1 VDSETLFPSGQK
13 YERELRDKN
22 FKLEQERKEASRYV
36 EAKMR
41 SLAVLE
47 NRLLEEQAS
56 ARVSIFGRKDA
67 SKTGPLEKQ
76 IAEIKRELTLDL
88 FAAASTYLG
97 FNVEESDLGL

>member
-1 VDSETLFPSGQK
+1 
-13 YERELRDKN
+13 
-22 FKLEQERKEASRYV
+22 
-36 EAKMR
+36 
-41 SLAVLE
+41 
-47 NRLLEEQAS
+47 
-56 ARVSIFGRKDA
+56 VSIFGRKDA